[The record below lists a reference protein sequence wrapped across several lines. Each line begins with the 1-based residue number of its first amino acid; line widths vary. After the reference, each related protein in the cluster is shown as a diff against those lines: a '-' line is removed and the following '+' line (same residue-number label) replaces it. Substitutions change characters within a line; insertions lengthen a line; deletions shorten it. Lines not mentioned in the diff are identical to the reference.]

1 MIIPCIEVGVFLGC
15 WPGELDQEQI
25 VQFKIEIDIQSE
37 YKASRSD
44 QLQDSIDYSK
54 IVELINKIALQT
66 KYNLLE
72 HLTNEAF
79 NAVLDFLKEQRV
91 QGVLTVAGKKNKIDI
106 LNIKN
111 GVEFQ
116 CQSSISL

>member
-54 IVELINKIALQT
+54 IVELINKIARQT

-72 HLTNEAF
+72 HLTQEAF

-116 CQSSISL
+116 CQSSISS

>member
-72 HLTNEAF
+72 HLTHEAF